1 MPRFGSQSKQEVS
14 IWKLHPSKGTIHRIA
29 QINRSVSLM
38 GDTTDSSPD
47 VMGMWES
54 SGILDITQ
62 FFDVLPG
69 ERLLLATVQ
78 AATVY
83 DGLINEA
90 NLVKGGQLVFLSGQ
104 EE

>member
-1 MPRFGSQSKQEVS
+1 
-14 IWKLHPSKGTIHRIA
+14 
-29 QINRSVSLM
+29 M

-83 DGLINEA
+83 GGRINEA
-90 NLVKGGQLVFLSGQ
+90 NLVKGGQLVFLNGQ
-104 EE
+104 GE